1 MSDPAQRTG
10 LEMNFAAACL
20 GASVCGLS
28 AKTISD
34 ALDPQKETM
43 GSPWLLWALLGL
55 TKRMGVGDL
64 KSLIDLSDGING
76 LWARLYTQDTP
87 LEKWIKGTKYGSS
100 PAEWSKS
107 YQDSMLEL
115 YKIIFPISFDA
126 YRLNELNP
134 YRGMVEST
142 YLILRLPGKNTLT
155 DDMIIFEGEEVWG
168 GIFGYGGKRE
178 KVKWTGNSFDRH
190 EGTRVKTEAGVATYR
205 RVYHTD
211 REGRALNSI
220 SGKLSYSPME
230 GMTLPSIEIKDIAWL

>member
-1 MSDPAQRTG
+1 
-10 LEMNFAAACL
+10 LFENK
-20 GASVCGLS
+20 SV
-28 AKTISD
+28 
-34 ALDPQKETM
+34 PF
-43 GSPWLLWALLGL
+43 SP
-55 TKRMGVGDL
+55 
-64 KSLIDLSDGING
+64 
-76 LWARLYTQDTP
+76 
-87 LEKWIKGTKYGSS
+87 
-100 PAEWSKS
+100 
-107 YQDSMLEL
+107 
-115 YKIIFPISFDA
+115 
-126 YRLNELNP
+126 
-134 YRGMVEST
+134 

-178 KVKWTGNSFDRH
+178 KVKWTENSFDRH